1 MIKNM
6 YRDIKN
12 YEGYYQINENG
23 EIKSVDRTI
32 KKKNGVWTLKGKP
45 LRANI
50 ATNGYKYVVLSKDG
64 KTKTCYI
71 HRMMAETFLNEEH
84 DGLEVNHI
92 NGIKTDN
99 RLENLEWLDRYT
111 NASLG
116 SKTAKHNHKLGNNPK
131 SKSVVCT
138 TTGEVFGCIK
148 EFAERYNI
156 NYSTIRL
163 KIRQG
168 VRNFNGY
175 GIDFM

>member
-1 MIKNM
+1 M
-6 YRDIKN
+6 YKDIKN

-23 EIKSVDRTI
+23 EVKSVDRTI
-32 KKKNGVWTLKGKP
+32 VKKNGLCTLKGRM
-45 LRANI
+45 LSSNI
-50 ATNGYKYVVLSKDG
+50 STNGYKYVILSKNG
-64 KTKTCYI
+64 VSKTSYI
-71 HRMMAETFLNEEH
+71 HRMVAETFLEEEH

-99 RLENLEWLDRYT
+99 RLENLEWLDRHT

-116 SKTAKHNHKLGNNPK
+116 SKGRTFNHKYGKNPK
-131 SKSVVCT
+131 AKSIICT

-175 GIDFM
+175 GIDFAENI